1 MEIQD
6 PGKNPPK
13 FWGRKSKKVLQRL
26 FGFLIEIT
34 FLEGRK
40 VEPKFLKSFGKSF
53 SKAYILKV
61 YSLYTY
67 FYFNLQCYAFISS
80 TICFLN
86 IFFFANICAQ
96 SFYSSSP
103 MGEKELYTV
112 GPHGLLSCF
121 ITNEIPGVFLF
132 L

>member
-80 TICFLN
+80 TICGQLRK
-86 IFFFANICAQ
+86 
-96 SFYSSSP
+96 SF
-103 MGEKELYTV
+103 
-112 GPHGLLSCF
+112 
-121 ITNEIPGVFLF
+121 GVKTRFPQY
-132 L
+132 